1 VKSLLHHL
9 YIALAHLG
17 GFGLLGLGVL
27 DSSFLVLP
35 LGNDLVVLAM
45 IARRHALMPYYVC
58 MAAMGSVLG
67 CIPVDV
73 IGRKGGEKG
82 LEAHVPRRRL
92 EYVRKRI
99 KKNAAWALAFASL
112 MPPPF
117 PFTPF
122 LMAAAAS
129 NYPRKK
135 LLAVVGVSRLLRFA
149 IEGVLAILLGERI
162 LRLAQSSTVE
172 YAVLGLLI
180 VSLVASALSV
190 YGWIR
195 RSRIPTDGGNGQG

>member
-1 VKSLLHHL
+1 
-9 YIALAHLG
+9 
-17 GFGLLGLGVL
+17 
-27 DSSFLVLP
+27 
-35 LGNDLVVLAM
+35 
-45 IARRHALMPYYVC
+45 
-58 MAAMGSVLG
+58 
-67 CIPVDV
+67 
-73 IGRKGGEKG
+73 
-82 LEAHVPRRRL
+82 
-92 EYVRKRI
+92 
-99 KKNAAWALAFASL
+99 

>member
-1 VKSLLHHL
+1 MKSLLHHL

-117 PFTPF
+117 PLSWARGT
-122 LMAAAAS
+122 S
-129 NYPRKK
+129 NAKSPPR
-135 LLAVVGVSRLLRFA
+135 R
-149 IEGVLAILLGERI
+149 
-162 LRLAQSSTVE
+162 
-172 YAVLGLLI
+172 
-180 VSLVASALSV
+180 
-190 YGWIR
+190 
-195 RSRIPTDGGNGQG
+195 